1 MRDSSLDEFLSG
13 PDEGSGAD
21 ASEHGTADEPGPE
34 HLEPDAD
41 AEPDPDPDADAR
53 EESEPDVDADD
64 ADEDGEDGGE
74 VEGPPPATDVD
85 PARST
90 YAWSPD
96 GAACAACGE
105 RVEER
110 WESESGL
117 VCVEC
122 KEW

>member
-1 MRDSSLDEFLSG
+1 MRDSSLDDFLS
-13 PDEGSGAD
+13 DSD
-21 ASEHGTADEPGPE
+21 
-34 HLEPDAD
+34 
-41 AEPDPDPDADAR
+41 
-53 EESEPDVDADD
+53 EESEVEETDTSEREAVDDLEPREPAPGPDDD
-64 ADEDGEDGGE
+64 IENEPDTDEAREGGE
-74 VEGPPPATDVD
+74 EGPPSTAEVE

-96 GAACAACGE
+96 GVACATCGE